1 MKRLPFINRV
11 LFLFLLAIFL
21 LVPPVVAA
29 DYLHVFIYHRFGD
42 HRYPSTN
49 ISLADFS
56 AQMRYLRDHGYR
68 VMRAGEAMTLLR
80 EKKSL
85 PPKAVVLTV
94 DDAYT
99 TFKTGA
105 MPILREYGF
114 PVTLFVNTD
123 SVGSKDSLDWN
134 ELRQLA
140 KEGVEIGNHTATHR
154 SLAEQFSK
162 ESTANYRQRLHA
174 DIDRAQQTL
183 IRELGSVPQLFA
195 YPYGE
200 FSAVAQQ
207 IVEEYGFLAAFSQ
220 HSGVIGVHDPLF
232 ALART
237 PLTGSYATL
246 GQMQQKL
253 ALRPL
258 PVKVVAPADTLL
270 DKDNPPT
277 LILEVL
283 DPQLDLSSLRLFV
296 NGQPGGSVQR
306 DPQHARRISV
316 RASKPLGTGRSR
328 YILTTP
334 GREAG
339 TFYSYTQFWLNR
351 TRS

>member
-1 MKRLPFINRV
+1 MKKFVVTIRISV
-11 LFLFLLAIFL
+11 LFLLAIL
-21 LVPPVVAA
+21 LIVPPVVAA
-29 DYLHVFIYHRFGD
+29 DHLHVFIYHRFGD

-56 AQMRYLRDHGYR
+56 AQMRYLHDHGYQ
-68 VMRAGEAMTLLR
+68 VMRAGDAVMLLR
-80 EKKSL
+80 EKKPL

-99 TFKTGA
+99 TFKSGA
-105 MPILREYGF
+105 MPILRQYGF

-134 ELRQLA
+134 ELRQLT
-140 KEGVEIGNHTATHR
+140 KEGVEIGNHTATHN
-154 SLAEQFSK
+154 SLAEKFSK
-162 ESTANYRQRLHA
+162 ESTASYRQRVHDDLE
-174 DIDRAQQTL
+174 RAQQTL
-183 IRELGSVPQLFA
+183 IRELAIVPQLFA

-200 FSAVAQQ
+200 YSLAAQQ
-207 IVEEYGFLAAFSQ
+207 IVAEYGFSAAFAQ
-220 HSGVIGVHDPLF
+220 HSGVIGADDPLF

-246 GQMQQKL
+246 AQMQQKL

-258 PVKVVAPADTLL
+258 PVKIIAPADTLL
-270 DKDNPPT
+270 GKENPPT

-283 DPQLDLSSLRLFV
+283 DPQLDLGSLHLFV
-296 NGQPGGSVQR
+296 NGQPGGTVQR
-306 DPQHARRISV
+306 DPQHERRIIV
-316 RASKPLGTGRSR
+316 RGGKALGAGRSR
-328 YILTTP
+328 YILTAP

-339 TFYSYTQFWLNR
+339 TFYGYTQFWLNR
-351 TRS
+351 SRP

>member
-1 MKRLPFINRV
+1 MKRLPFNKRV
-11 LFLFLLAIFL
+11 YLFVLLAIFL
-21 LVPPVVAA
+21 IVPPVVAA
-29 DYLHVFIYHRFGD
+29 DFLHVFIYHRFGD
-42 HRYPSTN
+42 NRYPSTN

-56 AQMRYLRDHGYR
+56 AQMRYLHEHGYQ

-80 EKKSL
+80 EKKAL

-94 DDAYT
+94 DDAYK

-105 MPILREYGF
+105 MPILRQYGF

-123 SVGSKDSLDWN
+123 SVGRKDSLDWN

-154 SLAEQFSK
+154 SLTEQFSK
-162 ESTANYRQRLHA
+162 ESTANYRQRVHA

-200 FSAVAQQ
+200 FSSSARQ
-207 IVEEYGFLAAFSQ
+207 IVEEYGFLAAFAQ
-220 HSGVIGVHDPLF
+220 HSGVVGVNDPLF

-237 PLTGSYATL
+237 PLAGSYATL
-246 GQMQQKL
+246 DQMKQKL
-253 ALRPL
+253 AFRPL
-258 PVKVVAPADTLL
+258 PVKMVAPADTLL
-270 DKDNPPT
+270 DKENPPT

-283 DPQLDLSSLRLFV
+283 DPQIDLSRLRLFV

-306 DPQHARRISV
+306 DPQHARRIIV
-316 RASKPLGTGRSR
+316 RAGKALGIGRSR

-351 TRS
+351 ARP

>member
-1 MKRLPFINRV
+1 MKLPYIKHVLLFFLLFI
-11 LFLFLLAIFL
+11 FLF
-21 LVPPVVAA
+21 VPPVAAA
-29 DYLHVFIYHRFGD
+29 DYLHIFIYHRFGD
-42 HRYPSTN
+42 NRYPSTN
-49 ISLADFS
+49 ISLAVFS
-56 AQMRYLRDHGYR
+56 TQMRYLRDHGYH

-80 EKKSL
+80 EKKTL

-105 MPILREYGF
+105 MPILRQYGF

-140 KEGVEIGNHTATHR
+140 KEGVEIGNHTATHS
-154 SLAEQFSK
+154 SLTEQLSK
-162 ESTANYRQRLHA
+162 ESTANYRKRMHA

-200 FSAVAQQ
+200 FSSDARQ

-220 HSGVIGVHDPLF
+220 HSGVIGMNDHLF
-232 ALART
+232 SLART
-237 PLTGSYATL
+237 PMTGSYATL
-246 GQMQQKL
+246 DQMQQKL

-258 PVKVVAPADTLL
+258 PAKIVAPADTLL
-270 DKDNPPT
+270 GKENPPT

-283 DPQLDLSSLRLFV
+283 DPQLDFSSLRLFV
-296 NGQPGGSVQR
+296 NGQPGGSVLR
-306 DPQHARRISV
+306 DPLHARRIIV
-316 RASKPLGTGRSR
+316 RAGKPLGIGRSR

-351 TRS
+351 AGP